1 MRCSGT
7 RNDQLRRDGRVRRIR
22 CAAMLGLPGVR
33 SSTMFVGLYKGQAV
47 PESATEDSI
56 RHHLSTG
63 QIEQQGG

>member
-1 MRCSGT
+1 
-7 RNDQLRRDGRVRRIR
+7 
-22 CAAMLGLPGVR
+22 MLGLPGVR